1 METGGQIVQVPAVEA
16 ARRLRAA
23 LKTAFPGHKFSVR
36 TRRSTYGQG
45 LSVRWAGGPTQTA
58 VGAVASTFEG
68 RSSDA
73 MTDCSRPIR
82 VTYAGARVRYMVTD
96 VDAYR
101 VDDEQG
107 E

>member
-1 METGGQIVQVPAVEA
+1 MGAADQIVKVPAVEA

-23 LKTAFPGHKFSVR
+23 LRVAFPGQKFSVR
-36 TRRSTYGQG
+36 TRRSTYGHG

-58 VGAVASTFEG
+58 VGAVASAFEG
-68 RSSDA
+68 RRSDA
-73 MTDCSRPIR
+73 MTDCSRPVT
-82 VTYAGARVRYMVTD
+82 VTYAGARVRYLVTD
-96 VDAYR
+96 IDVYR